1 MSNARNNDLS
11 RKKIQ
16 QILVALGSGP
26 IMEDTTQIDAA
37 EYNWQ
42 QPHCFTRNQ
51 LNMLDDFTKKAG
63 KTIAQKFAT
72 LCHGDFNVTIVSTI
86 QHFANEFVDQALE
99 NNQDDYYLAFGTD
112 EAHPCG
118 LINIPL
124 KTAFI
129 WATQLL
135 GDTGSKEESRSDLSQ
150 FEELLLLD
158 IGSAVVEAF
167 SDSHS
172 DCDFQ
177 PAKNIVRRLLPLK
190 LKGTEEL
197 CKITF
202 NVKKSDSDDTE
213 AHFLILC
220 DALEPIVG
228 KTAQTTDKFSAEDI
242 SKAILDHLQQMSVFV
257 TAQLASTVLTFDE
270 MMSLQV
276 DDILLLDKAI
286 DKPVE
291 VMVNDQMAFRGQ
303 PAKLAGRYAV
313 VITESAYNTTQ
324 NINPIT
330 GI

>member
-1 MSNARNNDLS
+1 MSNARNNNLS

-16 QILVALGSGP
+16 QILGALSSGP
-26 IMEDTTQIDAA
+26 IMEDTTQIEAA

-42 QPHCFTRNQ
+42 QPHYFTRSQ
-51 LNMLDDFTKKAG
+51 LHMLDDFTKKTA
-63 KTIAQKFAT
+63 KTIAQKFAA
-72 LCHGDFNVTIVSTI
+72 LCHGDFNVTIVSTA
-86 QHFANEFVDQALE
+86 QHFANKLLDQVFE
-99 NNQDDYYLAFGTD
+99 NKQNDYYLAFGTD

-118 LINIPL
+118 LISIPL

-135 GDTGSKEESRSDLSQ
+135 GDTESKEDSRSDLSQ
-150 FEELLLLD
+150 LEESLLLD
-158 IGSAVVEAF
+158 IGSAIVEAL

-177 PAKNIVRRLLPLK
+177 PAKNIVRRLLPLE

-213 AHFLILC
+213 AYFLILC
-220 DALEPIVG
+220 NALEPVVG
-228 KTAQTTDKFSAEDI
+228 RTAQATDKFSAEDI
-242 SKAILDHLQQMSVFV
+242 SKAILNPLQQMSVFV

-276 DDILLLDKAI
+276 DDVLLLDKAV

-303 PAKLAGRYAV
+303 PAKSAGRYAV
-313 VITESAYNTTQ
+313 VITERISGEKIA
-324 NINPIT
+324 
-330 GI
+330 

>member
-1 MSNARNNDLS
+1 MNDARNNNLS
-11 RKKIQ
+11 KKKIQ
-16 QILVALGSGP
+16 QILAALGSGP
-26 IMEDTTQIDAA
+26 IMEDTTQIEAA

-42 QPHCFTRNQ
+42 QPHCFTHSQ
-51 LNMLDDFTKKAG
+51 LHMLDDFTKKTD

-72 LCHGDFNVTIVSTI
+72 LCHGDFNVTIVSTT
-86 QHFANEFVDQALE
+86 QHFANELLDQAVE
-99 NNQDDYYLAFGTD
+99 SEQNDYYLAFGTD

-118 LINIPL
+118 LIGIPL

-135 GDTGSKEESRSDLSQ
+135 GDTESKEDSRSDLSQ
-150 FEELLLLD
+150 LEESLLLD
-158 IGSAVVEAF
+158 IASAIVEAL

-177 PAKNIVRRLLPLK
+177 PAKNIVRRLLPLE

-213 AHFLILC
+213 AYLLMLC
-220 DALEPIVG
+220 DALEPVVG
-228 KTAQTTDKFSAEDI
+228 KTAQVAGEFSAEDI
-242 SKAILDHLQQMSVFV
+242 SKAILNHLQQISVSV

-286 DKPVE
+286 DKPAE
-291 VMVNDQMAFRGQ
+291 VMVNDQMAFRGR
-303 PAKLAGRYAV
+303 PAKSAGRYAV
-313 VITESAYNTTQ
+313 VITER
-324 NINPIT
+324 IGGEEIT
-330 GI
+330 HGRL